1 MLLSSALPCGI
12 IKKEF
17 RKIPKQKGEK
27 TMKST
32 IHLHSAPRIGKK
44 HIILFTLIELLI
56 VIAIIAIL
64 AAMLLPALG
73 KARSKAQ
80 TISCVANLKQ
90 VSQLFALYAGDY
102 DGFCPGNVYA
112 SDYVSQCAEGDSK
125 QLRKNYTA
133 PHGFWF
139 CPKTDIPAG
148 ATTFLSNYVV
158 PREENSDSNSNRL
171 LPRGPVPIYQATLT
185 ETGRRKLSNLT
196 GRGVI
201 LYEKQLVLNGK
212 IGDPS
217 RGRTFSVYSKL
228 PYWLTAAEKDRG
240 GYILHE
246 SNANFVF
253 SDGHIKTLRPA
264 ENLFN
269 KSWELQ

>member
-1 MLLSSALPCGI
+1 
-12 IKKEF
+12 
-17 RKIPKQKGEK
+17 
-27 TMKST
+27 MKSI
-32 IHLHSAPRIGKK
+32 IHLPSAANRPHK
-44 HIILFTLIELLI
+44 HARLFTLIELLV

-73 KARSKAQ
+73 KARNKAKS
-80 TISCVANLKQ
+80 ISCISNLKQ
-90 VSQLFALYAGDY
+90 VSQLFAMYAGDY
-102 DGFCPGNVYA
+102 EGICPGNVYA
-112 SDYVSQCAEGDSK
+112 SDYVSQCAEGNPK
-125 QLRKNYTA
+125 QLRKNYIE
-133 PHGFWF
+133 PRGFWF
-139 CPKTDIPAG
+139 CPNTAAPTE
-148 ATTFLSNYVV
+148 ATSFLSNYVI
-158 PREENSDSNSNRL
+158 PREENSESNPNRL

-201 LYEKQLVLNGK
+201 LYEKQLVINGK
-212 IGDPS
+212 IGDPW
-217 RGRTFSVYSKL
+217 RGRTFSIYSKL
-228 PYWLTAAEKDRG
+228 PYWLTAEEKDRG

-246 SNANFVF
+246 SNANFAF

>member
-1 MLLSSALPCGI
+1 
-12 IKKEF
+12 
-17 RKIPKQKGEK
+17 
-27 TMKST
+27 MKSI
-32 IHLHSAPRIGKK
+32 IHLPSAANRPHK
-44 HIILFTLIELLI
+44 HARLFTLIELLV

-73 KARSKAQ
+73 KARNKAQ
-80 TISCVANLKQ
+80 TISCVSNLKQ

-133 PHGFWF
+133 PRGFWF
-139 CPKTDIPAG
+139 CPKTDVPAG
-148 ATTFLSNYVV
+148 ATTFLSNYVI
-158 PREENSDSNSNRL
+158 PREENFESNPNRF
-171 LPRGPVPIYQATLT
+171 LPRGPVPIYQENASN
-185 ETGRRKLSNLT
+185 TGRRKLSNLT

-201 LYEKQLVLNGK
+201 LYEKQLVINGK
-212 IGDPS
+212 IGDPW
-217 RGRTFSVYSKL
+217 RGRTFPIYSKL
-228 PYWLTAAEKDRG
+228 PYWLTAEEKDRG

-246 SNANFVF
+246 GSANFAF

>member
-1 MLLSSALPCGI
+1 
-12 IKKEF
+12 
-17 RKIPKQKGEK
+17 
-27 TMKST
+27 MKST
-32 IHLHSAPRIGKK
+32 IQLHPAPRAGKK
-44 HIILFTLIELLI
+44 KIILFTLIELLI

-73 KARSKAQ
+73 KARNKAQ
-80 TISCVANLKQ
+80 TISCVSNLKQ

-133 PHGFWF
+133 PRGFWF

-148 ATTFLSNYVV
+148 ATSFFSNYVI
-158 PREENSDSNSNRL
+158 PREENTDRNPNRF

-196 GRGVI
+196 SRGVI

-212 IGDPS
+212 IGDAW
-217 RGRTFSVYSKL
+217 RGRTFALNAKL
-228 PYWLTAAEKDRG
+228 PQWLTAEEKDRG

-246 SNANFVF
+246 GNCNFAF
-253 SDGHIKTLRPA
+253 SDGHVKTLRLA
-264 ENLFN
+264 SNLFN
-269 KSWELQ
+269 YSWELQ